1 MFLNYIKDFFTLK
14 LITKNLNN
22 VKLSSI
28 DARIHTVG
36 ILFDES
42 YFTEKEAL
50 VQDLNSQGILP
61 QDIQVLV
68 FKNTIKKNETFSY
81 PTFSHKDLSWKASF
95 ESSEVKA
102 FIAQRFDLLIN
113 YYDMPK
119 APLLAVS
126 NQSKAGF
133 KVGFASIDKKLNHFI
148 INTTAEKHEEFMT
161 ELVKYLKI
169 LNKL

>member
-14 LITKNLNN
+14 LINKNLSN
-22 VKLSSI
+22 VKLSAI
-28 DARIHTVG
+28 DNRIHTVG

-50 VQDLNSQGILP
+50 VQELLEQGIQP
-61 QDIQVLV
+61 TAIQVLV

-81 PTFSHKDLSWKASF
+81 PTFSHKDLSWKATF
-95 ESSEVKA
+95 ENTEVKA
-102 FIAQRFDLLIN
+102 FIAQRFDMLIN

-119 APLLAVS
+119 SPLLVVS
-126 NQSKAGF
+126 NQSKALF

-148 INTTAEKHEEFMT
+148 INTTAENHTVFMS